1 MLPANTRLVV
11 ASHNK
16 GKAREIAEL
25 LAPFRLDVMSAAD
38 LNLPEPE
45 ETEDSFKGNAILKA
59 EAALKHCGFACLADD
74 SGLSVRALGG
84 APGIYSARWAGPEK
98 DFAAAMQRVH
108 RELEGKSDRA
118 AEFVCALALARP
130 GENTQI
136 FEGRVEGE
144 IVWPPRGTQGFGYD
158 PIFVPHGQ
166 TRTFGEM
173 SAEEKLPLTHRAKAF
188 ALLTAALA

>member
-1 MLPANTRLVV
+1 MLAPNTRLVV

-25 LAPFRLDVMSAAD
+25 LAPYRLDVISAAD

-59 EAALKHCGFACLADD
+59 EAALKECGLACLADD
-74 SGLSVRALGG
+74 SGLSVNAIGG

-98 DFAAAMQRVH
+98 DFASAMQRVE
-108 RELEGKSDRA
+108 RELAGKADRS

-130 GENTQI
+130 GERTEV
-136 FEGRVEGE
+136 FEGRVQGQ
-144 IVWPPRGTQGFGYD
+144 IVWPPRGNKGFGYD
-158 PIFVPHGQ
+158 PIFVPDGEA
-166 TRTFGEM
+166 RTFGEM
-173 SAEEKLPLTHRAKAF
+173 SGEEKLPLTHRAKAF